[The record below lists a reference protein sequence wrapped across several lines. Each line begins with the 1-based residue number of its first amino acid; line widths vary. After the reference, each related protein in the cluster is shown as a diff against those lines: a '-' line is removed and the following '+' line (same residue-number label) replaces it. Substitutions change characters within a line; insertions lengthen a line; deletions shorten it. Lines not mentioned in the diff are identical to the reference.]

1 MSTLGPDILFVS
13 GELLAALGCL
23 LCIRALC
30 RESYRRGRWHGL
42 NEARV
47 DMQIERGHAER
58 AKRNSIGQY
67 RAKRYGHFPAP
78 TDLYHGR

>member
-1 MSTLGPDILFVS
+1 MTPSLLFLC

-30 RESYRRGRWHGL
+30 RESYRQGRWNGL

-58 AKRNSIGQY
+58 RRRDALGRFSE
-67 RAKRYGHFPAP
+67 RRSYGTFVPRSR
-78 TDLYHGR
+78 L

>member
-1 MSTLGPDILFVS
+1 MTPSLLFAI
-13 GELLAALGCL
+13 GELGLA
-23 LCIRALC
+23 LCAIFAIRALC

-58 AKRNSIGQY
+58 RKHAANGQY
-67 RAKRYGHFPAP
+67 HAKRYGYFPVP
-78 TDLYHGR
+78 PR

>member
-1 MSTLGPDILFVS
+1 VSTLGPDILFGA

-58 AKRNSIGQY
+58 RRRDALGRFSE
-67 RAKRYGHFPAP
+67 RRSYGTFVPRSR
-78 TDLYHGR
+78 L

>member
-1 MSTLGPDILFVS
+1 MTPSLLF
-13 GELLAALGCL
+13 ALGESGLVLCVGCL
-23 LCIRALC
+23 IRALC

-58 AKRNSIGQY
+58 RRRDALGRFSE
-67 RAKRYGHFPAP
+67 RRSYGTFVPRSR
-78 TDLYHGR
+78 L

>member
-1 MSTLGPDILFVS
+1 MTPSLLFLF

-58 AKRNSIGQY
+58 RRRDALG
-67 RAKRYGHFPAP
+67 RYKERRSYGTFTPSKHI
-78 TDLYHGR
+78 

>member
-1 MSTLGPDILFVS
+1 MTPSLLFAI
-13 GELLAALGCL
+13 GELGLA
-23 LCIRALC
+23 LCAIFAIRALC

-58 AKRNSIGQY
+58 RRRDALGRFSE
-67 RAKRYGHFPAP
+67 RRSYGTFVPRSR
-78 TDLYHGR
+78 L